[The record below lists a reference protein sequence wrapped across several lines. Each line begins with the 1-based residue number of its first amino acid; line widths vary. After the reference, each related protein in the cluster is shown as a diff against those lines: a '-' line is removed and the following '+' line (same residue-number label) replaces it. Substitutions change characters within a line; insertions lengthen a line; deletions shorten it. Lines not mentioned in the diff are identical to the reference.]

1 MWWHRSHQQMLHEGL
16 DFAQDSQGDNDN
28 DFEFIPSSDE
38 EGGLVGLNSA
48 TDGDDEVVSNTEP
61 QFLVAMASSA
71 MVDTGLGV
79 DADADTMMSSSEWK

>member
-1 MWWHRSHQQMLHEGL
+1 MWWHRSHQQMLQS
-16 DFAQDSQGDNDN
+16 QDSQGDNDN

-61 QFLVAMASSA
+61 QFLVVMASSA
-71 MVDTGLGV
+71 MVDTCNISATPGLTIV
-79 DADADTMMSSSEWK
+79 TSDS

>member
-1 MWWHRSHQQMLHEGL
+1 
-16 DFAQDSQGDNDN
+16 
-28 DFEFIPSSDE
+28 
-38 EGGLVGLNSA
+38 LNSA